1 MMKVVNGSEEL
12 SMVSST
18 GPAARILPKVDLYS
32 DTVTRP
38 TSAMRRAIAEAEVGN
53 EQAEEDPTVNR
64 LQDMVAELLGK

>member
-38 TSAMRRAIAEAEVGN
+38 TSAMRRAIAEAEVWN
-53 EQAEEDPTVNR
+53 E
-64 LQDMVAELLGK
+64 